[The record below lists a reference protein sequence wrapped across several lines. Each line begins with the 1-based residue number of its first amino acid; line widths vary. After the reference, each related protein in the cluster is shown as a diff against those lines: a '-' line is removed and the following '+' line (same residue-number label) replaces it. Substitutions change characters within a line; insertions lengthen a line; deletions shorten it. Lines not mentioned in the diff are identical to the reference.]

1 MSRIQFGHFVVTT
14 FEEVNG
20 GVSMDRSKR
29 QGATACTA
37 DHHRSH
43 GRRSEITLER
53 INGLLA
59 CVLIAVLLID

>member
-20 GVSMDRSKR
+20 GVSVDRSKR
-29 QGATACTA
+29 QDATACTA
-37 DHHRSH
+37 DHRSH

-53 INGLLA
+53 MNGLLA